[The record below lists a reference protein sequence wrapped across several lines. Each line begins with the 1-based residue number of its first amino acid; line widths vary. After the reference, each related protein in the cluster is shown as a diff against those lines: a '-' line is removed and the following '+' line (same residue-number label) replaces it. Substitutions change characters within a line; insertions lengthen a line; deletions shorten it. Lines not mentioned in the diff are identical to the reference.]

1 MISKSLVFATLNAA
15 LATGADYAE
24 IFYEDTD
31 SESLKLDNGIE
42 EPAAINKTN
51 GIGLYLVRGVETAYG
66 YTADLS
72 KRSLLS
78 LAESLAARFD
88 GKRLFTV
95 VSLER
100 KRHRA
105 ITKTSDPVIDVPLE
119 EKLSFLR
126 RMHEGARDYDP
137 RLIRIVVRLSSSKST
152 RYVVAASSETA
163 TLTKDTVC
171 RARFSAMAIAKDG
184 EDVETGFAAPGI
196 TGGWTSLTK
205 QFDPYA
211 IGQKAAKKAVVM
223 LGAKECPSGRYPVV
237 IGNGFGGVLFHES
250 CGHPLEASSTA
261 KGLSV
266 FSGSIGKQIASP
278 LVSAFDDGTIPGAY
292 GSNSIDDEGHET
304 QRNQLIKDGICVGF
318 LVDPVNGRRI
328 NAESNG
334 ASRRESYQYQPTSR
348 MSNTFIDNGKDDP
361 EDIIKDTKLG
371 LYIPDF
377 GGGSVSPATGEF
389 NFSATEAYIIRDG
402 IIAEP
407 VKGCTLIGRGADV
420 LLSIDRVGNDLEI
433 APGTCGASSGMIPVC
448 VGQPTIRIKEIT
460 VGGRGG
466 KLE

>member
-1 MISKSLVFATLNAA
+1 MISKSLIFAILNAA

-31 SESLKLDNGIE
+31 SEALKLDNGIE
-42 EPAAINKTN
+42 EPAAINKSN
-51 GIGLYLVRGVETAYG
+51 GLGLYLVKGVETAYG

-72 KRSLLS
+72 KKSLLS
-78 LAESLAARFD
+78 LAENLAGRFS
-88 GKRLFTV
+88 GERLFTV
-95 VSLER
+95 TSIE
-100 KRHRA
+100 KKSHRTV
-105 ITKTSDPVIDVPLE
+105 TKTTDPVIEVPLE
-119 EKLSFLR
+119 EKLAFLK
-126 RMHEGARDYDP
+126 RMNDGAKDYDP
-137 RLIRIVVRLSSSKST
+137 RLIRIVVRIASSTST
-152 RYVVAASSETA
+152 RYVVGASSETA
-163 TLTKDTVC
+163 FLSKDVVS

-184 EDVETGFAAPGI
+184 EDVETGYAAPGI
-196 TGGWTSLTK
+196 TGGWGYLTEH
-205 QFDPYA
+205 FDPYEV
-211 IGQKAAKKAVVM
+211 GKKAVKKAVVM

-250 CGHPLEASSTA
+250 CGHPLEASATA

-266 FSGSIGKQIASP
+266 FSDSIGKQIASP
-278 LVSAFDDGTIPGAY
+278 LVSAFDDGTIPSAY
-292 GSNSIDDEGHET
+292 GTNNIDDEGHET

-318 LVDPVNGRRI
+318 LVDPVNGRRT
-328 NAESNG
+328 NTESNG

-348 MSNTFIDNGKDDP
+348 MSNTFIDNGKDNP

-402 IIAEP
+402 VISEP
-407 VKGCTLIGRGADV
+407 VKGCTLIGRGAEV
-420 LLSIDRVGNDLEI
+420 LLNIDRVGNDLEI

-448 VGQPTIRIKEIT
+448 LGQPTIRIKEIT

>member
-1 MISKSLVFATLNAA
+1 MISKSLIFAILNAA

-31 SESLKLDNGIE
+31 SEALKLDNGIE
-42 EPAAINKTN
+42 EPAAINKSN
-51 GIGLYLVRGVETAYG
+51 GLGLYLVKGVETAYG

-72 KRSLLS
+72 KKSLLS
-78 LAESLAARFD
+78 LAENLAGRFS
-88 GKRLFTV
+88 GERLFTV
-95 VSLER
+95 TSIE
-100 KRHRA
+100 KKSHRTV
-105 ITKTSDPVIDVPLE
+105 TKTTDPVIEVPLE
-119 EKLSFLR
+119 EKLAFLK
-126 RMHEGARDYDP
+126 RMNDGAKDYDP
-137 RLIRIVVRLSSSKST
+137 RLIRIVVRIASSTST
-152 RYVVAASSETA
+152 RYVVGASSETA
-163 TLTKDTVC
+163 FLSKDVVS
-171 RARFSAMAIAKDG
+171 RARFSAMVIAKDG
-184 EDVETGFAAPGI
+184 EDVETGYAAPGI
-196 TGGWTSLTK
+196 TGGWGYLTER
-205 QFDPYA
+205 FDPYEV
-211 IGQKAAKKAVVM
+211 GKKAAKKAVVM

-250 CGHPLEASSTA
+250 CGHPLEASATA

-266 FSGSIGKQIASP
+266 FSDSIGKQIASP

-292 GSNSIDDEGHET
+292 GTNNIDDEGHET
-304 QRNQLIKDGICVGF
+304 QRNQLIKNGICVGF

-348 MSNTFIDNGKDDP
+348 MSNTFIDNGKDNP

-402 IIAEP
+402 VISEP
-407 VKGCTLIGRGADV
+407 VKGCTLIGRGAEV
-420 LLSIDRVGNDLEI
+420 LLNIDRVGNDLEI

>member
-1 MISKSLVFATLNAA
+1 MISKSLIFAILNAA

-31 SESLKLDNGIE
+31 SEALKLDNGIE
-42 EPAAINKTN
+42 EPAAINKSN
-51 GIGLYLVRGVETAYG
+51 GLGLYLVKGVETAYG

-72 KRSLLS
+72 KKSLLS
-78 LAESLAARFD
+78 LAENLAGRFS
-88 GKRLFTV
+88 GERLFTV
-95 VSLER
+95 TSIE
-100 KRHRA
+100 KKSHRTV
-105 ITKTSDPVIDVPLE
+105 TKTTDPVIEVPLE
-119 EKLSFLR
+119 EKLAFLK
-126 RMHEGARDYDP
+126 RMNDGAKDYDP
-137 RLIRIVVRLSSSKST
+137 RLIRIVVQIGSSTST
-152 RYVVAASSETA
+152 RCVVGASSETA
-163 TLTKDTVC
+163 FLSKDVVS

-184 EDVETGFAAPGI
+184 EDVETGYAAPGI
-196 TGGWTSLTK
+196 TGGWGYLTEH
-205 QFDPYA
+205 FDPYEV
-211 IGQKAAKKAVVM
+211 GQKAAKKAVVM

-250 CGHPLEASSTA
+250 CGHPLEASATA

-266 FSGSIGKQIASP
+266 FSDSIGKQIASP

-292 GSNSIDDEGHET
+292 GTNNIDDEGHET

-328 NAESNG
+328 NTESNG

-348 MSNTFIDNGKDDP
+348 MSNTFIDNGKDNP

-402 IIAEP
+402 VISEP
-407 VKGCTLIGRGADV
+407 VKGCTLIGRGAEV
-420 LLSIDRVGNDLEI
+420 LLNIDRVGNDLEI

>member
-1 MISKSLVFATLNAA
+1 MISKSLIFAILNAA

-31 SESLKLDNGIE
+31 SEALKLDNGIE
-42 EPAAINKTN
+42 EPAAINKSN
-51 GIGLYLVRGVETAYG
+51 GLGLYLVKGVETAYG

-72 KRSLLS
+72 KKSLLS
-78 LAESLAARFD
+78 LAENLAGRFS
-88 GKRLFTV
+88 GERLFTV
-95 VSLER
+95 TSIE
-100 KRHRA
+100 KKSHRTV
-105 ITKTSDPVIDVPLE
+105 TKTTDPVIEVPLE
-119 EKLSFLR
+119 EKLAFLK
-126 RMHEGARDYDP
+126 RMNDGAKDYDP
-137 RLIRIVVRLSSSKST
+137 RLIRIVVRIASSTST
-152 RYVVAASSETA
+152 RYVVGASSETA
-163 TLTKDTVC
+163 FLSKDVVS
-171 RARFSAMAIAKDG
+171 RARFSAMATAKDG
-184 EDVETGFAAPGI
+184 EDVETGYAAPGI
-196 TGGWTSLTK
+196 TGGWGYLIEH
-205 QFDPYA
+205 FDPYEV
-211 IGQKAAKKAVVM
+211 GKKAAKKAVVM

-250 CGHPLEASSTA
+250 CGHPLEASATA

-266 FSGSIGKQIASP
+266 FSDSIGKQIASP

-292 GSNSIDDEGHET
+292 GTNNIDDEGHET

-328 NAESNG
+328 NTESNG

-348 MSNTFIDNGKDDP
+348 MSNTFIDNGKDSP

-402 IIAEP
+402 VISEP
-407 VKGCTLIGRGADV
+407 VKGCTLIGRGAEV
-420 LLSIDRVGNDLEI
+420 LLNIDRVGNDLEI